1 MLLGSLKSES
11 GGETPGHCGGWELIS
26 WGCTLCSG
34 EAIPQRPS
42 LLLVQWLFCLV
53 GFVSFFKAV
62 SSLSFKFWLC

>member
-11 GGETPGHCGGWELIS
+11 GGETPGHCGGWELVS
-26 WGCTLCSG
+26 WGFTLCSG

-53 GFVSFFKAV
+53 GFVSFF
-62 SSLSFKFWLC
+62 